1 MTPRHIM
8 PGAAHG
14 PGLPNAPHL
23 QTAPPE
29 VGTMLNQ
36 KGREKV
42 DMKAFDTI
50 VNKPIQGGINPR
62 FRPPTRGR

>member
-1 MTPRHIM
+1 
-8 PGAAHG
+8 
-14 PGLPNAPHL
+14 
-23 QTAPPE
+23 
-29 VGTMLNQ
+29 MLNQ